1 MLENL
6 DVTWLFMAIAVV
18 AIFSFILGMAL
29 DSLMAG
35 DGFGPIGNMMV
46 VTGGFFL
53 GIFLANLYGIRFY
66 DLQSAVGTGLIGAFV
81 SLGLL
86 SFLKAQLGRL

>member
-1 MLENL
+1 MLANL
-6 DVTWLFMAIAVV
+6 DVTWLFMAIVVV
-18 AIFSFILGMAL
+18 AIFSFIFGMAL

-35 DGFGPIGNMMV
+35 DGFGPLGNMVV
-46 VTGGFFL
+46 VTAGFFL

-66 DLQSAVGTGLIGAFV
+66 DLKTAVGAGLIGAFV